1 MRTSEE
7 ILKEVRSILCT
18 DWKRRSGRKVPGSED
33 IKLGNDAVTLDG
45 TVLYADMTDS
55 TGLVE
60 DFKDWFAANIYKSY
74 LLAACHIIRNAS
86 GVITA
91 FDGDRVMAVFIGSA
105 KNTSAARAAL
115 QISWITRQINAEIK
129 AAYPSSSYQLEHAIG
144 IDTGSL
150 FVAKTGIRNNND
162 LVWVGRAANYAAKL
176 CSLSDS
182 TYAICITNDV
192 HKTLHDSAKYGG
204 NPQKSMWEKSIWQDM
219 GIVVYRSSWWWKF

>member
-1 MRTSEE
+1 MKTSNE
-7 ILKEVRSILCT
+7 ILKEVRSILRT
-18 DWKRRSGRKVPGSED
+18 TWERRTGRKVPEAED

-55 TGLVE
+55 TGLVKG
-60 DFKDWFAANIYKSY
+60 FKDWFAADIYKSY
-74 LLAACHIIRNAS
+74 LLATCHIIRNLS

-91 FDGDRVMAVFIGSA
+91 FDGDRVMAVFIGET
-105 KNTSAARAAL
+105 KNTSAAKAAL

-144 IDTGSL
+144 IDTSPL

-182 TYAICITNDV
+182 TYSIYITDDV
-192 HKTLHDSAKYGG
+192 HKMLHESAKYGG
-204 NPQKSMWEKSIWQDM
+204 SPQRSMWEKTMWQDM
-219 GIVVYRSSWWWKF
+219 GIVIHRSSWWWQF